1 MKRILMVGLVLTVL
15 ALAASVPALA
25 QSSDDYAWRQ
35 NKFTIDLGWFLTS
48 VNTSAQLN
56 STVYGYG
63 TSVDFEKD
71 LGLDNQPNTFRLDGS
86 WRFFDRHQLVFSYYQ
101 INRSS
106 AHTLDHPI
114 SWGDYTFQYGTG
126 MNSTWDSNFYQL
138 YYQYSIV
145 QGPKGEFGAGIG
157 VSWLNQ
163 TARLQGTAVVGHS
176 TGTHIYYV
184 ETKNT
189 LDAPVP
195 VIGIFGLYEFTPKF
209 SMKGDIYYLKVNLS
223 NVDGSYTDAKL
234 TFDYYPWKNVGF
246 GLGWYY
252 NKYDVDSTKAG
263 WDGNFSY
270 DFNGPAAYISFKF

>member
-1 MKRILMVGLVLTVL
+1 MKKILGYGVLVVVL
-15 ALAASVPALA
+15 ALAASLPALA
-25 QSSDDYAWRQ
+25 QDNGDYAWRQ
-35 NKFTIDLGWFLTS
+35 TKFTVDLGWFLTS
-48 VNTSAQLN
+48 CNTSAQLN

-71 LGLDNQPNTFRLDGS
+71 LGLDSQPSTFRLDGS

-101 INRSS
+101 INR
-106 AHTLDHPI
+106 HTARTLGMPI

-126 MNSTWDSNFYQL
+126 MESTWNSNFYQL

-145 QGPKGEFGAGIG
+145 QGPKGEFGVGGG

-163 TARLQGTAVVGHS
+163 KAELKGTAVLGHGTS
-176 TGTHIYYV
+176 TSTFYGV
-184 ETKNT
+184 RSNT

-209 SMKGDIYYLKVNLS
+209 SMKGDLYYLKVNLS
-223 NVDGSYTDAKL
+223 GVDGSYTDAKL
-234 TFDYYPWKNVGF
+234 TFDYYPWKSFGF

-252 NKYDVDSTKAG
+252 NKYSVDAAKSG
-263 WDGNFSY
+263 WDGSFDY
-270 DFNGPAAYISFKF
+270 DFNGPAAYLSFKF